1 VANRYWVGGAGTWNT
16 VSTTNW
22 SASSGGAS
30 GASVPTAADSVI
42 FDQAGTYT
50 VTMTGAL
57 LCLDFTVSLGTV
69 TFATGTS
76 PTLAVTGSMTLL
88 IGTVWS
94 STGTIT
100 FNATTTGK
108 TVTTNGVTISAAITF
123 NGVGGGWTLGS
134 ALTLTGSLTF
144 TAGAFDTGNYAL
156 TGTNSGT
163 SIQTSGTLTKSV
175 SLGSS
180 TVTLSGGWNFSAA
193 TNLTLTA
200 GTSLISI
207 PSEPGKTFAGG
218 GLSYYD
224 LSWGSAS
231 GNNTTNQITG
241 ANSFRNLTLTSR
253 TGYGN
258 YFVSLSADQTV
269 TGLFTA
275 NAGAT
280 ITYRVVLIS
289 STKGTARTIT
299 AASVSLVNYSFQDIT
314 LAGAAAPGSGTNL
327 GDAGGNSGLTFATP
341 KTVYWSLVGGG
352 AWQTATAWAT
362 TAGGTPATANFPLPQ
377 DTATIVDT
385 GLNAAATITG
395 EVLFT
400 GTIDASARTLAAT
413 LTLTNVVNYF
423 TGDINLS
430 TAVTFNGSISVFL
443 GRGSQIIRFT
453 SAYSSNFT
461 FDCASGSYALQN
473 SISVG
478 SVTHTSGTLNLQ
490 TYTLTAGS
498 FASNN
503 STVRTL
509 AFGTGN
515 IVVNGTG
522 TVWNTGTPTNL
533 TVTGTPVVNV
543 SNNTATATTVST
555 GSPTEANSISFN
567 FTTGTYALTFSSG
580 TVRSLNF
587 TGFAGT
593 MANTNKTIYGNLTLA
608 AAYTA
613 GTNRWMFAGTSGT
626 QTITSGGFTVDW
638 PLTFDGVGG
647 TFALGGTLTVGST
660 RLTTLT
666 NGTLDL
672 AGFTYSTGTF
682 ATAFGTKNITFNAGT
697 LTVTGSGATAFDNAK
712 PTNFTTTAGTGT
724 GYISMS
730 SATAKTFVGGGSTFN
745 ATLTQSGAGALT
757 ITGSNSFA
765 NLTNTTQPVSILFT
779 AATTTTFTSGFSLA
793 GTAGNLVTIGSV
805 TAASH
810 TLSKASGTV
819 SVSYCTI
826 SQSTATGGASWQAL
840 TSNGNVDGGNNTGW
854 NFGNTNY
861 PITANSGTYAL
872 TGQSATITK
881 TRLITANNGTY
892 ALTGQSATITKT
904 RLITAN
910 NGTYALT
917 GQSATITKTT
927 AYVITANNG
936 TYALTGRSATITKTR
951 LITANN
957 GTYALTGRSA
967 TITKTR
973 LITANNGTYS
983 LTGQSAT
990 ITKTR
995 LITANNGTYALTG
1008 RTATITYTS
1017 PTAYVITAN
1026 NGTYALTGQSATII
1040 KTRLI
1045 TANNGTYALTGRS
1058 ATITKTRLITANNG
1072 TYSLTGQSAT
1082 IAKTRLITAN
1092 SGTYALTGQSATI
1105 SKTRLITANNGVY
1118 AITGQSATITYAL
1131 FANYAITAL
1140 SGSYSL
1146 SGQTANITYTASP
1159 IIITDT
1165 HDGDYHKKI
1174 KKRFDKEN
1182 QRLKKKREDII
1193 EAYERIVEGKPA
1205 LAKQLIDGFEVKDK
1219 NTDSKE
1225 QSTPSIDFDKFLKDL
1240 DRVERLWNEYLEME
1254 DEDLMVLL

>member
-94 STGTIT
+94 STGAIT

-108 TVTTNGVTISAAITF
+108 TVTTNGTTISAAITF

-134 ALTLTGSLTF
+134 ALTLTGTLTF

-156 TGTNSGT
+156 TGTNTGT

-180 TVTLSGGWNFSAA
+180 TVTLSGNWNFSAA

-207 PSEPGKTFAGG
+207 QSGGKTFAGG

-224 LSWGSAS
+224 LSWGSTSS
-231 GNNTTNQITG
+231 GNVVNSITG
-241 ANSFRNLTLTSR
+241 ANSFRNLTLPSR
-253 TGYGN
+253 TAASTV
-258 YFVSLSADQTV
+258 FLSLSANQTV
-269 TGLFTA
+269 TGLLTA
-275 NAGAT
+275 DAGAT
-280 ITYRVVLIS
+280 MNYRVVLIS
-289 STKGTARTIT
+289 DTRGTARTIT
-299 AASVSLVNYSFQDIT
+299 AASVSLVNYDFQDIT

-327 GDAGGNSGLTFATP
+327 GDAGGNSGLTLATP

-385 GLNAAATITG
+385 GLNAAATITCSN
-395 EVLFT
+395 VFT

-413 LTLTNVVNYF
+413 ITNSGSQTYL
-423 TGDINLS
+423 TGDLNLS
-430 TAVTFNGSISVFL
+430 TVVTFSGATETVNLL
-443 GRGSQIIRFT
+443 GRGSQVIRMTPT
-453 SAYSSNFT
+453 SNLRYT
-461 FDCASGSYALQN
+461 FDCASGSYALQTN
-473 SISVG
+473 ISVL
-478 SVTHTSGTLNLQ
+478 SVILTSGTLNLQ
-490 TYTLTAGS
+490 TYTLTAQS
-498 FASNN
+498 FTSSGTTA
-503 STVRTL
+503 RTL

-522 TVWNTGTPTNL
+522 TVWNTGTATNL
-533 TVTGTPVVNV
+533 TVTGTSAVNV
-543 SNNTATATTVST
+543 SNNTATATTVSP

-567 FTTGTYALTFSSG
+567 FTTGTYALTFSAGS
-580 TVRSLNF
+580 VRNLNF

-593 MANTNKTIYGNLTLA
+593 IANATKTIYGNLTLA

-613 GTNRWMFAGTSGT
+613 GTNAWTFAGTSGT

-647 TFALGGTLTVGST
+647 TFALGGALTVGST

-666 NGTLDL
+666 NGTLSL

-682 ATAFGTKNITFNAGT
+682 ATATGTKNITFNAGT
-697 LTVTGSGATAFDNAK
+697 LTVTGSGATAFNNAQ

-765 NLTNTTQPVSILFT
+765 DLTNTTQPVSVLFT

-872 TGQSATITK
+872 TGQSATIVK

-892 ALTGQSATITKT
+892 ALTGQSATIVKT

-910 NGTYALT
+910 NGTYA
-917 GQSATITKTT
+917 
-927 AYVITANNG
+927 
-936 TYALTGRSATITKTR
+936 
-951 LITANN
+951 
-957 GTYALTGRSA
+957 
-967 TITKTR
+967 
-973 LITANNGTYS
+973 

-1026 NGTYALTGQSATII
+1026 NGTYALTGQSATIT

-1092 SGTYALTGQSATI
+1092 NGTYALTGQSATI

-1225 QSTPSIDFDKFLKDL
+1225 QSTPSIDFDKFVKDL

>member
-1 VANRYWVGGAGTWNT
+1 MADRYWVGGAGTWNT

-69 TFATGTS
+69 TFATGTA

-94 STGTIT
+94 STGAIT
-100 FNATTTGK
+100 CNATTTGK
-108 TVTTNGVTISAAITF
+108 TVTTNGATISAPITL

-134 ALTLTGSLTF
+134 ALTMNTANNTLGLFTVTNGTF
-144 TAGAFDTGNYAL
+144 
-156 TGTNSGT
+156 ST
-163 SIQTSGTLTKSV
+163 SNFN
-175 SLGSS
+175 
-180 TVTLSGGWNFSAA
+180 VTLSTFSSSNAN
-193 TNLTLTA
+193 TRSVTL
-200 GTSLISI
+200 GTSTITVGRWTFTTTTGLTFSGASSTINMVQTGS
-207 PSEPGKTFAGG
+207 GDTFAGG
-218 GLSYYD
+218 GLTYGTVA
-224 LSWGSAS
+224 LTPVNA
-231 GNNTTNQITG
+231 GNATLNVTG
-241 ANSFRNLTLTSR
+241 ANTFGTLSVAARTSVGNTYLQFSANQTITTLTLLAPTVSACRVILSSNTYGTQR
-253 TGYGN
+253 T
-258 YFVSLSADQTV
+258 LTV
-269 TGLFTA
+269 T
-275 NAGAT
+275 
-280 ITYRVVLIS
+280 
-289 STKGTARTIT
+289 TIT
-299 AASVSLVNYSFQDIT
+299 ATVTDYDFRDIVISGAT
-314 LAGAAAPGSGTNL
+314 LSGTRIGN
-327 GDAGGNSGLTFATP
+327 GTNCSGITFSTAKNVYWSKVAGGNWTDSD
-341 KTVYWSLVGGG
+341 
-352 AWQTATAWAT
+352 AWAAT
-362 TAGGTPATANFPLPQ
+362 SGGVAASANFPLMQ
-377 DTATIVDT
+377 DTAYIENT
-385 GLNAAATITG
+385 GLNTSATVTVDNNVNLG
-395 EVLFT
+395 SV
-400 GTIDASARTLAAT
+400 DASARTNAMTLAQSGLYAVYGSFVLGSGVTLSGAANNVSFLGTNAQSINMNGVTFTRPLIVDKPVSGTVTLSNT
-413 LTLTNVVNYF
+413 LT
-423 TGDINLS
+423 S
-430 TAVTFNGSISVFL
+430 TSTI
-443 GRGSQIIRFT
+443 
-453 SAYSSNFT
+453 
-461 FDCASGSYALQN
+461 AL
-473 SISVG
+473 
-478 SVTHTSGTLNLQ
+478 TSGTLDLQ
-490 TYTLTAGS
+490 TYTLTVTT
-498 FASNN
+498 FASSN

-522 TVWNTGTPTNL
+522 TVWNTLTATNL
-533 TVTGTPVVNV
+533 TVTGTSAVNV
-543 SNNTATATTVST
+543 SNNTATATTVEP
-555 GSPTEANSISFN
+555 GSPTEANSINFN
-567 FTTGTYALTFSSG
+567 VTTGTYALVLG
-580 TVRSLNF
+580 TGSVRNLNF

-593 MANTNKTIYGNLTLA
+593 LSNANVKTIYGNLTLA

-613 GTNRWMFAGTSGT
+613 GTNAWTFAGTSGT
-626 QTITSGGFTVDW
+626 QTITSNNFTVDW
-638 PLTFDGVGG
+638 PLIFNGVGG
-647 TFALGGTLTVGST
+647 TFALGGALTVGST

-666 NGTLDL
+666 NGTLNL

-682 ATAFGTKNITFNAGT
+682 ATATGTKNITFNAGT
-697 LTVTGSGATAFDNAK
+697 LTVTGSGATAFNNAQ

-765 NLTNTTQPVSILFT
+765 DLTNTIQPVSVLFT

-840 TSNGNVDGGNNTGW
+840 TSNGNVDAGNNTGW

-892 ALTGQSATITKT
+892 ALTGQSATIVKT

-910 NGTYALT
+910 NGTYA
-917 GQSATITKTT
+917 
-927 AYVITANNG
+927 
-936 TYALTGRSATITKTR
+936 
-951 LITANN
+951 
-957 GTYALTGRSA
+957 
-967 TITKTR
+967 
-973 LITANNGTYS
+973 

-1008 RTATITYTS
+1008 RTATITYTA

-1026 NGTYALTGQSATII
+1026 NGTYALTGQSATIT

-1131 FANYAITAL
+1131 FANYEITAL
-1140 SGSYSL
+1140 NGNYSL
-1146 SGQTANITYTASP
+1146 SGQTANITYLASP

-1225 QSTPSIDFDKFLKDL
+1225 QLTPSIDFDKFLKDL

>member
-1 VANRYWVGGAGTWNT
+1 MASRYWVGGAGTWNT
-16 VSTTNW
+16 ASTANW

-30 GASVPTAADSVI
+30 GAAVPTAADSVI

-69 TFATGTS
+69 TFATGTA

-108 TVTTNGVTISAAITF
+108 TVTTNGATISAAITF

-134 ALTLTGSLTF
+134 ALTLTGTLTF
-144 TAGAFDTGNYAL
+144 TAGAFGTGNYAL
-156 TGTNSGT
+156 TGTSTGT
-163 SIQTSGTLTKSV
+163 SIATSGTLTKSV

-180 TVTLSGGWNFSAA
+180 TVTLSGNWNFSAA
-193 TNLTLTA
+193 TNLTFTA
-200 GTSLISI
+200 GTSLISM
-207 PSEPGKTFAGG
+207 SSGGKTFAGG

-224 LSWGSAS
+224 VSWGSTAS
-231 GNNTTNQITG
+231 GNITNSITG
-241 ANSFRNLTLTSR
+241 ANSFRNLTLPSR
-253 TGYGN
+253 TAAST
-258 YFVSLSADQTV
+258 VTLSLSANQTV
-269 TGLFTA
+269 TGLLTA
-275 NAGAT
+275 DAGAT
-280 ITYRVVLIS
+280 MNYRVVLLS
-289 STKGTARTIT
+289 DTTGTARTVT
-299 AASVSLVNYSFQDIT
+299 AASVSLVNYDFMDIT

-327 GDAGGNSGLTFATP
+327 GDAGGNSGLTLATP

-385 GLNAAATITG
+385 GLNAAATITCSN
-395 EVLFT
+395 VFT

-413 LTLTNVVNYF
+413 ITNSGSNTYLI
-423 TGDINLS
+423 GDLNLS
-430 TAVTFNGSISVFL
+430 TVVTFSGATETVNMW
-443 GRGSQIIRFT
+443 GRGSQVIRMTPT
-453 SAYSSNFT
+453 SNLNYT
-461 FDCASGSYALQN
+461 FNCVSGSYALQTN
-473 SISVG
+473 ISVLK
-478 SVTHTSGTLNLQ
+478 VILTSGTINLQ
-490 TYTLTAGS
+490 TYTLTATTCTSGDTR
-498 FASNN
+498 A
-503 STVRTL
+503 RTL

-522 TVWNTGTPTNL
+522 TVWDHGAASLL

-543 SNNTATATTVST
+543 SNNTATATTVGPGT
-555 GSPTEANSISFN
+555 PTEANSISFN
-567 FTTGTYALTFSSG
+567 FTTGTYALTFNAAA
-580 TVRSLNF
+580 VRNLNF

-593 MANTNKTIYGNLTLA
+593 LVTNTTKTIYGNLTLA

-613 GTNRWMFAGTSGT
+613 GANAWTFAGTSGT

-638 PLTFDGVGG
+638 PLIFNGVGG

-666 NGTLDL
+666 NGTLSL

-682 ATAFGTKNITFNAGT
+682 ATATGTKNITFNAGT
-697 LTVTGSGATAFDNAK
+697 LTVTGSGATAFNNAQ

-745 ATLTQSGAGALT
+745 ATLSQSGAGALT

-765 NLTNTTQPVSILFT
+765 DLTNTTQPVSVLFT

-819 SVSYCTI
+819 SVSFCTI
-826 SQSTATGGASWQAL
+826 SRSTATGGASWQAL

-854 NFGNTNY
+854 SFGNTDY

-892 ALTGQSATITKT
+892 ALTGQSATIVKT

-917 GQSATITKTT
+917 GQSATIT
-927 AYVITANNG
+927 N
-936 TYALTGRSATITKTR
+936 TR

-957 GTYALTGRSA
+957 GTYALTG
-967 TITKTR
+967 
-973 LITANNGTYS
+973 
-983 LTGQSAT
+983 Q
-990 ITKTR
+990 
-995 LITANNGTYALTG
+995 
-1008 RTATITYTS
+1008 TATITYTA

-1026 NGTYALTGQSATII
+1026 NGTYALTGQSATIV

-1045 TANNGTYALTGRS
+1045 TANNGTYALTGQS
-1058 ATITKTRLITANNG
+1058 ATITQTRLITANNG

-1082 IAKTRLITAN
+1082 IAKTRLITAD

-1131 FANYAITAL
+1131 FANYEITAL
-1140 SGSYSL
+1140 SGNYSL
-1146 SGQTANITYTASP
+1146 SGQTANITYIASP

-1165 HDGDYHKKI
+1165 HDGDHHKKI

-1182 QRLKKKREDII
+1182 QRLKQKREDII

-1219 NTDSKE
+1219 NIDSKK
-1225 QSTPSIDFDKFLKDL
+1225 QLTPSIDFDKFLKDL